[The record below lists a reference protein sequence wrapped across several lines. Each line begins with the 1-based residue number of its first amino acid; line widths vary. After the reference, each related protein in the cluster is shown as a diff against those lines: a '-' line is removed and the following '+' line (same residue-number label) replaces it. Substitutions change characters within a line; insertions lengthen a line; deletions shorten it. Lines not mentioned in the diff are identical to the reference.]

1 MIDVLQMSEGYKYL
15 SVGGLKDV
23 NALFIVEVH
32 LTRRVYLVA
41 TRKHGENETGEENG
55 VEQTHAR

>member
-1 MIDVLQMSEGYKYL
+1 MSEGYKYL

>member
-1 MIDVLQMSEGYKYL
+1 MIDVLQMFEGYKYL

-23 NALFIVEVH
+23 NAIFIVEVH

-41 TRKHGENETGEENG
+41 TRKHGENETGEENAP
-55 VEQTHAR
+55 HKPKA